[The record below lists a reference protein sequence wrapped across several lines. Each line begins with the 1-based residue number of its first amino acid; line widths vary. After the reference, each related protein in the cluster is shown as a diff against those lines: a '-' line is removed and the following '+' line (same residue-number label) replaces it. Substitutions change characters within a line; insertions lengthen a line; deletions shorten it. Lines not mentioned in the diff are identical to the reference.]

1 MLSPASTTVRPDEGA
16 HPTRQVEA
24 ARSLLAGHSLWNAD
38 QLRRAVACLKAGRDA
53 DVLAVAAQ
61 AADAVLVKDAPLLPD
76 AEVRRRI
83 VGLKRHLHA
92 VTSLLNNRVSEDS
105 PQVLRLLLK
114 RAELVQQE
122 TPAGPMGPTVHML
135 HLAEAIQQQVRYLRA
150 GPDAL
155 NRCPAPPAAVT
166 ARLPRHRTG
175 PVTPRPPA
183 PPRAH
188 RRRAGCARR
197 AAGLLRRHPGAA
209 VLTAVVCL
217 PSLYGLGELVTVL
230 RA

>member
-1 MLSPASTTVRPDEGA
+1 MTDSP
-16 HPTRQVEA
+16 
-24 ARSLLAGHSLWNAD
+24 LLADAEVHRRIAGLKKH
-38 QLRRAVACLKAGRDA
+38 LREVTVLLRD
-53 DVLAVAAQ
+53 Q
-61 AADAVLVKDAPLLPD
+61 AADEA
-76 AEVRRRI
+76 
-83 VGLKRHLHA
+83 
-92 VTSLLNNRVSEDS
+92 
-105 PQVLRLLLK
+105 PQVLRLLLA
-114 RAELVQQE
+114 RARHVQQE
-122 TPAGPMGPTVHML
+122 TPPGPMGPTLHMV
-135 HLAEAIQQQVRYLRA
+135 HLAEVLQQQVRYLRA

-155 NRCPAPPAAVT
+155 NRCPAPPAVT
-166 ARLPRHRTG
+166 ARLPRRRTG
-175 PVTPRPPA
+175 PVAPRPPA